1 MKTLSLLV
9 VTLALIVARTALA
22 QSVVGEIKQLDAA
35 MSSFTITGA
44 KGDFRQFRTKL
55 TTEILINGKPVAFKD
70 LSLGIQAL
78 VTPGEAGYAAR
89 IVSPPPGLQ
98 AKAASGQSAV
108 KVSANALKANPV
120 IVGSVTAGQ
129 KVTITPKKIWWSG
142 GGSKKGQF
150 CDWRG
155 YDPEHAKGIPWMALV
170 AAVGANEFWAKD
182 NTLSFTVPAN
192 GNLVLYASDD
202 KAGNEGEGNVVV
214 TIAPK

>member
-1 MKTLSLLV
+1 MKTFLFLTIVFALSF
-9 VTLALIVARTALA
+9 AQTASA
-22 QSVVGEIKQLDAA
+22 QSVTGEIKQLDAA
-35 MSSFTITGA
+35 ISSFMLTGA

-55 TTEILINGKPVAFKD
+55 TTEILIDGKPAAFKD

-78 VTPGEAGYAAR
+78 VTPGETGYAAR
-89 IVSPPPGLQ
+89 VVSPPPGLQ
-98 AKAASGQSAV
+98 AKVASGQSAI
-108 KVSANALKANPV
+108 KVPANALKANPV

-142 GGSKKGQF
+142 AGSKKGQF

-182 NTLSFTVPAN
+182 NTLSFTVPAS
-192 GNLVLYASDD
+192 GSLILYANDD
-202 KAGNEGEGNVVV
+202 KAGNEGQGDVVV